1 MQPNCQI
8 TNKYLILLKTD
19 FKSRF
24 TNEKQTPLSRF
35 QQLPA
40 PPSAFKTT
48 LKINITRDQNGTTS
62 L

>member
-24 TNEKQTPLSRF
+24 TNEKQTLSADFNNYRH
-35 QQLPA
+35 LPA
-40 PPSAFKTT
+40 P
-48 LKINITRDQNGTTS
+48 LKR

>member
-8 TNKYLILLKTD
+8 TNKYLILLTTD

-24 TNEKQTPLSRF
+24 TNEKQTPLNRF

-48 LKINITRDQNGTTS
+48 LKLT
-62 L
+62 